1 MLVTLQDDG
10 VVRLYDS
17 VEDAIRQ
24 VEALDA
30 EAVFRAIFDDT
41 GEVYVIHWIRPNI
54 RGRFLVGNGEYTLV
68 RKNEKDVPALLRL
81 LRDAKTVEPPESA
94 TVLREIQ
101 RRLTNRAKG
110 QSPA

>member
-10 VVRLYDS
+10 VARLYDS

-30 EAVFRAIFDDT
+30 EAVFRAMFDDT

-54 RGRFLVGNGEYTLV
+54 RARFLVRNGEYTLV
-68 RKNEKDVPALLRL
+68 RKNERDVPALIRL
-81 LRDAKTVEPPESA
+81 LRDAKTVDPPESA
-94 TVLREIQ
+94 MVLREIE
-101 RRLTNRAKG
+101 RRLTNRADG
-110 QSPA
+110 

>member
-17 VEDAIRQ
+17 VEDAARH

-54 RGRFLVGNGEYTLV
+54 RFLVGNGEYTLV

-81 LRDAKTVEPPESA
+81 LRDAKIVEPPESA
-94 TVLREIQ
+94 MVLRETQ
-101 RRLTNRAKG
+101 RRLTNRANG
-110 QSPA
+110 